1 MRDMGHRENPQWA
14 EEQRPGARLR
24 STSTAVLINT
34 ESLVLGE
41 DVKKVAKCQ
50 KRSLLHRVGTEAPL
64 AFAGWGIHA
73 FFFSLFFF
81 SFNQRL
87 LTEAWPSSECSPQ
100 FNGRYG
106 APVAGCIPEQF
117 GRSGSRAQRCVWPP
131 YKGPFSRT
139 PSWRQRRCQGRQYT
153 LSHDSGMP
161 HTSSG
166 SEVSEHARL
175 PYSFPPSSLLCSFP
189 VTLTWKGTVTILR
202 HGQNECSVSS
212 HAC

>member
-1 MRDMGHRENPQWA
+1 MGGQGLLPCLELGPRTLRDEAWVRDMGHRENPQWA

-34 ESLVLGE
+34 ESFVLGE

-50 KRSLLHRVGTEAPL
+50 KRSLFHRIGTEAPL
-64 AFAGWGIHA
+64 AFAGWGIHAA

-87 LTEAWPSSECSPQ
+87 LTEAWPSSECPPQ

-139 PSWRQRRCQGRQYT
+139 PSRDREGARG
-153 LSHDSGMP
+153 
-161 HTSSG
+161 SSQTHCHLL
-166 SEVSEHARL
+166 VSPGKAVHL
-175 PYSFPPSSLLCSFP
+175 VP
-189 VTLTWKGTVTILR
+189 
-202 HGQNECSVSS
+202 
-212 HAC
+212 